1 MSDYDDIIDLPH
13 YVSASRMPM
22 SMESRAAQFAPFA
35 ALSGHDAAI
44 AETARLTSAKSELSA
59 EDFQRMSRRLSL
71 ALESASPVDIT
82 YFLPDETK
90 QGGRYVAADGIV
102 KRIDTVDGTLT
113 LSDGRQIPLADIL
126 AIEGDIFDGI
136 D

>member
-35 ALSGHDAAI
+35 ALSGHDDAI

-71 ALESASPVDIT
+71 ALESASPVGIT

-113 LSDGRQIPLADIL
+113 LSGGRQIPLADIL